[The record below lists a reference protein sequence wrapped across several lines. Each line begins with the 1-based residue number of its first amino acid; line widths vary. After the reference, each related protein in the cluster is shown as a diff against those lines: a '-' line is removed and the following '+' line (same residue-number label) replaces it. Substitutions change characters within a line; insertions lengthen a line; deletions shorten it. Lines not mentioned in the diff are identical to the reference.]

1 MDQDTITLQLH
12 NWLQR
17 PSPRRSTHIL
27 DDLPISIASDIGTR
41 REENQDRAVLLR
53 AQVSKAKAFVV
64 GVLCDGMGGMSDGSK
79 CASLAISVFLSS
91 CIRNRSMNIE
101 DRIKKAVLEADKAVY
116 AQYQGNGG
124 STLSAFIF
132 DSDGN
137 SISINVGDS
146 RIYCQLKNGKF
157 EQLSV
162 DDTIAGQLKQQEVA
176 SSFNNNLIQYIGM
189 GSDIEPHIIK
199 LPNTSNIQK
208 LLLTSDGVHY
218 IPSQTLSSLVSQNIS
233 PIELSKRLIDVSN
246 WCGGHDNA
254 TALVTI
260 EPSTLFHF
268 GKNTPTGTIHLCD
281 YNSDVFL
288 IGIEKAQ
295 PTEVPDIN
303 AKHNLQNLSP
313 SEVEGEHL
321 NKEVVPEKA
330 NSEPQPDGLENKSE
344 KKKAPRKRANSKA
357 KKTDDDNADAS
368 DDEQKP
374 QLRMDFDD

>member
-1 MDQDTITLQLH
+1 
-12 NWLQR
+12 
-17 PSPRRSTHIL
+17 
-27 DDLPISIASDIGTR
+27 
-41 REENQDRAVLLR
+41 
-53 AQVSKAKAFVV
+53 
-64 GVLCDGMGGMSDGSK
+64 
-79 CASLAISVFLSS
+79 
-91 CIRNRSMNIE
+91 
-101 DRIKKAVLEADKAVY
+101 LEADKAVY

-254 TALVTI
+254 TALV
-260 EPSTLFHF
+260 
-268 GKNTPTGTIHLCD
+268 
-281 YNSDVFL
+281 
-288 IGIEKAQ
+288 
-295 PTEVPDIN
+295 
-303 AKHNLQNLSP
+303 
-313 SEVEGEHL
+313 
-321 NKEVVPEKA
+321 
-330 NSEPQPDGLENKSE
+330 
-344 KKKAPRKRANSKA
+344 
-357 KKTDDDNADAS
+357 
-368 DDEQKP
+368 
-374 QLRMDFDD
+374 